1 MTPRRVGY
9 SIVSAAENMITAAMQ
24 AAALSSCFGAV
35 RLERETRAFFPS
47 QEEVNSIHIS
57 FWYRFAFLPFGI
69 DPRVGIGAQLAMS
82 EATLAIA
89 GWSTSSALGR
99 PAGAASR
106 RDCDR
111 SRSRADV
118 QSAASSS
125 LLRAC

>member
-1 MTPRRVGY
+1 
-9 SIVSAAENMITAAMQ
+9 MITAAMQ